1 MLNRMWLFCLTRKT
15 KLDVKRCQMINDLN
29 VSFCPVGIARLTNL
43 CHSLAGFFS
52 MHNAA
57 GVTCPMTFLLAW
69 RPPPTVLNVTLWK
82 GRDRCNSP
90 LLLSPSLHFC
100 VLFLVNALLDFYGR
114 PTEDIKRVISNTME
128 MDTGNNPSGH
138 NRMTAIVRN
147 VRNGKNNIYWE
158 IGFDTLTRV

>member
-1 MLNRMWLFCLTRKT
+1 MFNQMWLHYLTKKT

-52 MHNAA
+52 VHNAA

-69 RPPPTVLNVTLWK
+69 RPPPTALNVTLWK

-90 LLLSPSLHFC
+90 PHFC
-100 VLFLVNALLDFYGR
+100 VSFLANALLGFYGR
-114 PTEDIKRVISNTME
+114 PTDIKRVISNTME

-138 NRMTAIVRN
+138 NRMMTAIVCMLRN
-147 VRNGKNNIYWE
+147 MRNGKNNIYWE